1 MNDHK
6 CFCQY
11 FYIFMDNYSNFL
23 MKNIVVFSGAGIS
36 AESGLKTFR
45 DTDGLWENHNIEDVA
60 TPEAWAKNP
69 KLVLEFY
76 NARRKQ
82 VLEAEPN
89 EAHIA
94 IPKLEKKFNVTV
106 ITQNIDNLHERAG
119 SKNVIH
125 LHGEILK
132 SRSVLTGKTYHI
144 KSTELNIGDYCEK
157 KSQLRPHIVWF
168 GEEVPKMTEAQAIC
182 KKAEILI
189 IVGTS
194 LSVYPAAN
202 LIDFTSKNCTI
213 YLIDPKEVYTSK
225 KDNIIIIK
233 DLASKGLPPLV
244 EKLLLQK

>member
-1 MNDHK
+1 
-6 CFCQY
+6 
-11 FYIFMDNYSNFL
+11 